1 MKKTAKTFIYISIGI
16 RILLFI
22 LVEIF
27 VFFGFLSLSY
37 YDLYLIAA
45 IVFLAMAAILALAIP
60 IAAIVVGHITLKR
73 LENCKNKDDM
83 LVISIVCLIFC
94 SLIAGIIL
102 LLMDEKE
109 FNVGIEE
116 KKSDT
121 KEENAGVSS
130 LEKKINDL
138 KRLKENG
145 LITESEYEALRKKTI
160 SEEFKL

>member
-27 VFFGFLSLSY
+27 IFFGFLSVSY
-37 YDLYLIAA
+37 YDLYPIAL

-94 SLIAGIIL
+94 SIIAGIIL

-109 FNVGIEE
+109 FNIGNEV
-116 KKSDT
+116 KKDET
-121 KEENAGVSS
+121 KEEKAGISS

-138 KRLKENG
+138 KRLKKNG

-160 SEEFKL
+160 SEELKL

>member
-27 VFFGFLSLSY
+27 IFFGFLSVSY
-37 YDLYLIAA
+37 YDLYPIAL

-94 SLIAGIIL
+94 SIIAGIIL

-109 FNVGIEE
+109 FNIGNEV
-116 KKSDT
+116 KKDET
-121 KEENAGVSS
+121 KEEKAGISS

-160 SEEFKL
+160 SEELKL

>member
-27 VFFGFLSLSY
+27 IFFGFLSVSY
-37 YDLYLIAA
+37 YDLYPIAS
-45 IVFLAMAAILALAIP
+45 IVFFSMGSILALAIP
-60 IAAIVVGHITLKR
+60 IVAIVVGHITLKR

-94 SLIAGIIL
+94 SIIAGIIL

-160 SEEFKL
+160 SEELKL

>member
-22 LVEIF
+22 LIEIF
-27 VFFGFLSLSY
+27 IFFGFLSVSY
-37 YDLYLIAA
+37 YDLYPIAS
-45 IVFLAMAAILALAIP
+45 IVFFSMGSILALAIP
-60 IAAIVVGHITLKR
+60 IVAIVVGHITLKR

-94 SLIAGIIL
+94 SIIAGIIL

-160 SEEFKL
+160 SEELKL

>member
-22 LVEIF
+22 LIEIF
-27 VFFGFLSLSY
+27 VFFAFLSVSY
-37 YDLYLIAA
+37 YDLYPIAS
-45 IVFLAMAAILALAIP
+45 IVFLSMGAILALAIP

-94 SLIAGIIL
+94 SSIAGIIL

-109 FNVGIEE
+109 FNIGNEV
-116 KKSDT
+116 KKEHT
-121 KEENAGVSS
+121 KEENSGVSS

-145 LITESEYEALRKKTI
+145 LITEDEYEALRKKTI